1 MNKCLKILG
10 CTAAIL
16 LLNTQLAFADGA
28 IAVNDA
34 EGTKPADVGYGI
46 GGGDTKADAEANAMK
61 QCKDSGNDQCKV
73 MISYTKCGAY
83 AGSYSNYGIGKGDTE
98 EAAKAKALEQCAN
111 TKCKIIAS
119 ACA

>member
-73 MISYTKCGAY
+73 MISYTKCG
-83 AGSYSNYGIGKGDTE
+83 DTE